1 MTSLAYFG
9 GKPVREKTMA
19 PAYPLF
25 SRKELKYLSEVL
37 RSHQIAEGQ
46 FTRRLEENFAHF
58 IGTKYC
64 VATSSGTAALH
75 LSLLSLGVGKGD
87 EVITSPY
94 TFIATSNACLY
105 VGAKPVFV
113 DIDPKSFNIDPEKI
127 EEKIT
132 AKTKAMIPV
141 HIWGHPCEMER
152 ILRIA
157 KDNGLFVVE
166 DASHAHGAEYDGKK
180 VGAFGNVNCFSLYA
194 TKIITSAEG
203 GLVTTDD
210 ESIASRI
217 RILKRLGEVG
227 KYEHKEI
234 GYNYRMS
241 DVHAAIGLAQLE
253 RIDAFFK
260 KRKQNS
266 TYLTKLLTEFNEYI
280 ELPTVKGNV
289 KHAFYYYA
297 ILLRRNLLEKVSR
310 DMFDKILR
318 AENIVPTS
326 YYPKP
331 LHLQEA
337 YKFLGYKKSDF
348 PVAEDVCNRTITLP
362 IHPALNKKDMF
373 DIYTAI
379 GKIAQHFKG

>member
-1 MTSLAYFG
+1 MSKLAYFG
-9 GKPVREKTMA
+9 GKPVREKTIA

-25 SRKELKYLSEVL
+25 SRKELRYISEVL
-37 RSHQIAEGQ
+37 RSHQIAEGK
-46 FTRRLEENFAHF
+46 FTKKLEESFADF

-64 VATSSGTAALH
+64 VAVSSGTAALH
-75 LSLLSLGVGKGD
+75 LSLLSLGIQKGD
-87 EVITSPY
+87 EVITTPY

-113 DIDPKSFNIDPEKI
+113 DIDPKTFNIDPEKI

-132 AKTKAMIPV
+132 EKTKAIIPV
-141 HIWGHPCEMER
+141 HIWGHPCEMEK

-157 KDNGLFVVE
+157 KDNKLFVVE
-166 DASHAHGAEYDGKK
+166 DASHAHGAEYNGKK
-180 VGAFGNVNCFSLYA
+180 VGAIGNVNCFSLYA

-203 GLVTTDD
+203 GLATTDD
-210 ESIASRI
+210 EAVASKI
-217 RILKRLGEVG
+217 RMLKRFAEIG
-227 KYEHKEI
+227 KYAHKEI

-253 RIDAFFK
+253 KIDEFIK
-260 KRKQNS
+260 KREENA
-266 TYLTKLLTEFNEYI
+266 TYLTKLLTEFDEYI
-280 ELPTVKGNV
+280 ELPTIKDNV

-297 ILLRRNLLEKVSR
+297 ILLKRNLLEKVSR

-318 AENIVPTS
+318 AENITPTS

-337 YKFLGYKKSDF
+337 YKFLGYKNSDF
-348 PVAEDVCNRTITLP
+348 PVAEDVCNRSITLP
-362 IHPALNKKDMF
+362 IHPALNRKDMV

-379 GKIAQHFKG
+379 KKIIKHFEN

>member
-1 MTSLAYFG
+1 MTKLAYFG
-9 GKPVREKTMA
+9 GKPVRDKIVT

-25 SRKELKYLSEVL
+25 SRRELGYIAEVL

-46 FTRRLEENFAHF
+46 FVRRLEENFADF

-64 VATSSGTAALH
+64 VAVSSGTAALH

-87 EVITSPY
+87 EVITTPY

-113 DIDPKSFNIDPEKI
+113 DIDPKTFNIDPEKI
-127 EEKIT
+127 EKKVT
-132 AKTKAMIPV
+132 TKTKAIMPV
-141 HIWGHPCEMER
+141 HVWGHPCEIGK

-157 KDNGLFVVE
+157 KGHGLFVVE
-166 DASHAHGAEYDGKK
+166 DASHAHGAEYYGKR
-180 VGAFGNVNCFSLYA
+180 VGTFGNVNCFSLYA

-210 ESIASRI
+210 ELLASRI
-217 RILKRLGEVG
+217 RTLKRFAEVG

-260 KRKQNS
+260 RRKQNAAC
-266 TYLTKLLTEFNEYI
+266 LTRLLAEFDEYI
-280 ELPTVKGNV
+280 ELPTVKVNV

-297 ILLRRNLLEKVSR
+297 ISLRKNLLEKVSR
-310 DMFDKILR
+310 DMFDKMLR
-318 AENIVPTS
+318 AENIIPTS
-326 YYPKP
+326 YYPRP

-362 IHPALNKKDMF
+362 IHPALNGKDML

-379 GKIAQHFKG
+379 GKIIRHFEG

>member
-1 MTSLAYFG
+1 MAKLAYFG
-9 GKPVREKTMA
+9 GKPVREKILT
-19 PAYPLF
+19 PAFPLF
-25 SRKELKYLSEVL
+25 SRRELRYISEVL
-37 RSHQIAEGQ
+37 RSHQIAEGG
-46 FTRRLEENFAHF
+46 FTRRLEENFANF
-58 IGTKYC
+58 IGTQYC
-64 VATSSGTAALH
+64 VAASSGTAALH

-87 EVITSPY
+87 EIITTPY

-113 DIDPKSFNIDPEKI
+113 DIDPKTFNIDPEKI

-132 AKTKAMIPV
+132 KKTRAIIPV
-141 HIWGHPCEMER
+141 HIWGHPCEMEK

-157 KDNGLFVVE
+157 KDHRLFVLE
-166 DASHAHGAEYDGKK
+166 DASHGHGAEYDGKK
-180 VGAFGNVNCFSLYA
+180 VGTFGNVNCFSLYA

-210 ESIASRI
+210 ESLASKI
-217 RILKRLGEVG
+217 RMLKRFSEVG
-227 KYEHKEI
+227 KYEHKEV

-253 RIDAFFK
+253 RIDAFLE
-260 KRKQNS
+260 KRKQNA
-266 TYLTKLLTEFNEYI
+266 TYLTKLLTEFGEYM

-297 ILLRRNLLEKVSR
+297 ILLKKDLLKKVSR
-310 DMFDKILR
+310 DIFDKMLR

-326 YYPKP
+326 YYPRP

-337 YKFLGYKKSDF
+337 YRFLGYVKSDF
-348 PVAEDVCNRTITLP
+348 PVAEDVCNRSITVP
-362 IHPALNKKDMF
+362 IHPALNRTDMF

-379 GKIAQHFKG
+379 DKIIACV